1 MYKTAQSTSIDA
13 INRYTLKFVDADI
26 EQEYRSFSV
35 KSIVKQSR
43 IGIVVGACI
52 WVMFSILDSLL
63 THDSSNKIIWSITF
77 IFLAMAILAYIST
90 LSSRF
95 FKRFNQM
102 ALMLASLL
110 SSSFVLLKMWLIPEV
125 SIVHFFP
132 ALMLVMVW
140 THCFSGLRFLQSVIA
155 SLIIVLFFTVSF
167 SLYGALPWH
176 DVAIFSFYLLATTV
190 LAGCSGYVSE
200 RFNKELF
207 LSQRALDEDRK
218 LHLNRSLH
226 DALTG
231 LPNRL
236 LLEDR
241 LQKAIST
248 ASRDKKAAAAI
259 FIDLDGFK
267 AVNDSYGH
275 DVGDVLLQQVSQRL
289 AGVMRESD
297 TLSRI
302 GGDEFFVVAMSV
314 KTKASTVVFIEKLL
328 RELRQPYQIND
339 KISIYGITA
348 SIGICMFPYKEC
360 SPPDIMRRADLAM
373 YQVKREGK
381 SGMAFAPSYRSK
393 QAA

>member
-1 MYKTAQSTSIDA
+1 MNKEAQSTRTEA
-13 INRYTLKFVDADI
+13 INRYTLKFVNADI
-26 EQEYRSFSV
+26 EREYRAFSV

-63 THDSSNKIIWSITF
+63 THDGFNKIIWSITF
-77 IFLAMAILAYIST
+77 IFIALAILAYIST
-90 LSSRF
+90 LSYRF
-95 FKRFNQM
+95 FKRFNQI
-102 ALMLASLL
+102 ALLFASLL
-110 SSSFVLLKMWLIPEV
+110 SSGFVLLKMWLMPEI

-132 ALMLVMVW
+132 ALMLVTVW

-155 SLIIVLFFTVSF
+155 SLIAIVCFTVPF
-167 SLYGALPWH
+167 SLYGTMSWH
-176 DVAIFSFYLLATTV
+176 DIAIFSFYLVATTV
-190 LAGCSGYVSE
+190 LAACSGYVSE

-218 LHLNRSLH
+218 MHLNRSLH

-267 AVNDSYGH
+267 AVNDTYGH
-275 DVGDVLLQQVSQRL
+275 EVGDVLLQQVSQRL

-328 RELRQPYQIND
+328 KELRQPYHIND

-348 SIGICMFPYKEC
+348 SIGICMFPYKDC
-360 SPPDIMRRADLAM
+360 SPPRYYAQSRFGNVSS
-373 YQVKREGK
+373 QT
-381 SGMAFAPSYRSK
+381 
-393 QAA
+393 